1 MTLRVSKLRVSY
13 FNVPSSA
20 RMKLFRPV
28 YRHDS
33 VRKCS
38 ALTVGRRKHS
48 TALKIVKGNTGD
60 IMVLGFLLRV
70 HVALPSVKHT
80 FGCSLT

>member
-1 MTLRVSKLRVSY
+1 MALRVSKLRVSY
-13 FNVPSSA
+13 FNVSSSA
-20 RMKLFRPV
+20 CMKC
-28 YRHDS
+28 YSDRHDGI
-33 VRKCS
+33 RKCS
-38 ALTVGRRKHS
+38 ALTVGRRKHY

-70 HVALPSVKHT
+70 HVALRYVKHT